1 MTGTEAIVI
10 PPAVVDLLRDVVR
23 QLAGKRLSRIE
34 PERTGPVEFRMGEPR
49 LLNAVEAGK
58 LLGVNEST
66 VRKLWCSGDLKCVH
80 IGRGRKVSTTEIQRY
95 INDHERFEVSPS

>member
-1 MTGTEAIVI
+1 
-10 PPAVVDLLRDVVR
+10 
-23 QLAGKRLSRIE
+23 
-34 PERTGPVEFRMGEPR
+34 MGEPR

-58 LLGVNEST
+58 LLGINEST

-95 INDHERFEVSPS
+95 INDHEVFEVSPS